1 MIRQLVQPGL
11 LRRLVGRTVGWTAAA
26 LVAFALPAFLISNQV
41 IVTRFEREARS
52 LAANADRGV
61 ADRVSLAGNAAA
73 TIAGLP
79 DLSQLVA
86 SNASAS
92 RFATYLLP
100 VKVRLRLDFLNV
112 ATSAGTVIG
121 AAQDFPR
128 GATLPSELVRRAGI
142 RAEEA
147 WVVEDEA
154 TGLMVHAI
162 SVIRDNAGTPIGF
175 VEAGAALD
183 TNILATIKQRT
194 DAEIAILYRSAVRAS
209 TLGDLTAASFP
220 TLAEVSL
227 TTDAQLT
234 RQIIVGGRHY
244 LGTFSVLLTHNVAE
258 GLLAVLV
265 PLAPLDETQQLLGGA
280 FVTLLVLLGLASATY
295 SFRLARSLT
304 DPLTALAGTT
314 ERIVRG
320 DRAVVVGQGAPDEIG
335 RLQAGFAAM
344 VTALSE
350 RETALESTNRELGRA
365 NAELEDT
372 NAELSRANRLKSE
385 FLANMSHELR
395 TPLNAIIGYSQLM
408 LDGIDGALTEQQVA
422 DLKRVT
428 TAGSTL
434 LGLINGLLDIA
445 KIEAGRMEIGQER
458 IDVRSSVTKVTDLVR
473 PSAEAKNVDMLI
485 EIPADLPDAFGDPP
499 RFDQILTNLLA
510 NAVKFTARGSVT
522 VSARAFAG
530 EIVIGV
536 TDTGIGIAPDAQ
548 GYVFDEFRQE
558 DASTTRQYGG
568 TGLGLAIAKKLV
580 ELQGGRIWLESAP
593 GVGST
598 FSFTLPT
605 APTSAE
611 PRPEHVSTSA

>member
-1 MIRQLVQPGL
+1 MIRQLARPGL
-11 LRRLVGRTVGWTAAA
+11 LRRLVSRTVGWSAVA
-26 LVAFALPAFLISNQV
+26 LVAFALPAFLISNQL
-41 IVTRFEREARS
+41 IVSRFEAEARS
-52 LAANADRGV
+52 LATSADRGV
-61 ADRVSLAGNAAA
+61 ADRVSLAGSAAA

-79 DLSQLVA
+79 DISGLVESKA
-86 SNASAS
+86 TPS

-112 ATSAGTVIG
+112 ATTAGAVIG

-128 GATLPSELVRRAGI
+128 GAMLPPELVRRAGI

-147 WVVEDEA
+147 WVVEDES

-162 SVIRDNAGTPIGF
+162 SVIRDTSGTAIGF
-175 VEAGAALD
+175 VEAGVALD
-183 TNILATIKQRT
+183 ANVLATIKQRT
-194 DAEIAILYRSAVRAS
+194 DAELAILAASGVRAS

-220 TLAEVSL
+220 SLSEVSL
-227 TTDAQLT
+227 TPDAQLT
-234 RQIIVGGRHY
+234 RQLTVGGRHY
-244 LGTFSVLLTHNVAE
+244 LGTFSVLLTHNVAD

-265 PLAPLDETQQLLGGA
+265 PLAPLDDTQRSLGAAFVSLLLLLG
-280 FVTLLVLLGLASATY
+280 VASATY
-295 SFRLARSLT
+295 AVRLARSLT
-304 DPLTALAGTT
+304 APLTDLARTT
-314 ERIVRG
+314 NRIVRG
-320 DRAVVVGQGAPDEIG
+320 DRGVVVAQGAPDEIG
-335 RLQAGFAAM
+335 QLQAGFAQM
-344 VTALSE
+344 VTALGE
-350 RETALESTNRELGRA
+350 REAALETTNRELERA
-365 NAELEDT
+365 NAELGGANT
-372 NAELSRANRLKSE
+372 ELSRANRLKSE

-408 LDGIDGALTEQQVA
+408 LDGIDGALTEQQIA

-428 TAGSTL
+428 AAGSTL

-458 IDVRSSVTKVTDLVR
+458 IDIAAAVTKVADLVR
-473 PSAEAKNVDMLI
+473 PSAEAKKVELVT
-485 EIPADLPDAFGDPP
+485 EIPPGLPRALGDPP

-522 VSARAFAG
+522 VHARAYGG
-530 EIVIGV
+530 ELVVSV
-536 TDTGIGIAPDAQ
+536 TDTGIGIAPEAQ

-580 ELQGGRIWLESAP
+580 ELQGGRIWVESAP

-598 FSFTLPT
+598 FSFTLPS
-605 APTSAE
+605 APDLAA
-611 PRPEHVSTSA
+611 PLPAHVTTGV

>member
-11 LRRLVGRTVGWTAAA
+11 LRRLVGRTVGWSAIA
-26 LVAFALPAFLISNQV
+26 LVAFALPAFFISNQL
-41 IVTRFEREARS
+41 IVSRFEAEARS
-52 LAANADRGV
+52 LAVSADRGV
-61 ADRVSLAGNAAA
+61 GDRVSLAGNAAA

-79 DLSQLVA
+79 DVSQLVENHATA
-86 SNASAS
+86 SQ
-92 RFATYLLP
+92 FATYLLP

-112 ATSAGTVIG
+112 ASTAGAVIG
-121 AAQDFPR
+121 AAQDFPP
-128 GATLPSELVRRAGI
+128 GATLPPELVRRAGI

-154 TGLMVHAI
+154 AGLMVHAI
-162 SVIRDNAGTPIGF
+162 SVIRDSVGRPIGF

-183 TNILATIKQRT
+183 TSVLAQIKERT
-194 DAEIAILYRSAVRAS
+194 DAEVAILLRSDVRAS
-209 TLGDLTAASFP
+209 TLGEITAASFP
-220 TLAEVSL
+220 TLDETNL
-227 TTDAQLT
+227 TPDAQIT
-234 RQIIVGGRHY
+234 RQLTVGGRHY
-244 LGTFSVLLTHNVAE
+244 LGTFSVLLTHNAAD

-265 PLAPLDETQQLLGGA
+265 PLAPLDDTQRFLGGA

-304 DPLTALAGTT
+304 APLTALAVTT
-314 ERIVRG
+314 DRIVRG
-320 DRAVVVGQGAPDEIG
+320 ERSVVVGQGAPDEIG

-344 VTALSE
+344 VKALSD
-350 RETALESTNRELGRA
+350 REAALERINQEIGRT

-408 LDGIDGALTEQQVA
+408 LDGIDGALNDQQIA

-458 IDVRSSVTKVTDLVR
+458 VDVVAAVMKVADLVR
-473 PSAEAKNVDMLI
+473 PTAEAKKIGLRTA
-485 EIPADLPDAFGDPP
+485 IPPDLPAALADPP
-499 RFDQILTNLLA
+499 RLDQILTNLVA
-510 NAVKFTARGSVT
+510 NAVKFTERGAVT
-522 VSARAFAG
+522 ISARAFGG
-530 EIVIGV
+530 EVVISV
-536 TDTGIGIAPDAQ
+536 ADTGIGIAPEAQ
-548 GYVFDEFRQE
+548 SYIFDEFRQE

-580 ELQGGRIWLESAP
+580 ELQGGRIWLESTH

-598 FSFTLPT
+598 FSFTVPIA
-605 APTSAE
+605 APIGTPQPE
-611 PRPEHVSTSA
+611 PAASHA